1 MTVMADQLPVPATSA
16 LSLSDFGSWMASE
29 QKRVFLLCLRL
40 LNDREEADS
49 ATQDAFLRAYESCRR
64 NSEREIEDPARWIT
78 RIAVNTCMD
87 RLRSNK
93 WQLWRRRPDP
103 EEEGRIL
110 GSAPSEAPDAERA
123 VFAGEVRDRIA
134 QALGKLSERQRA
146 VFVLRHYEDLSL
158 EEIGDTL
165 KLDTGTVKAHMFR
178 AVAKLRTELR
188 DLYASGGVGN
198 RTDGKSGE

>member
-1 MTVMADQLPVPATSA
+1 
-16 LSLSDFGSWMASE
+16 
-29 QKRVFLLCLRL
+29 
-40 LNDREEADS
+40 
-49 ATQDAFLRAYESCRR
+49 
-64 NSEREIEDPARWIT
+64 
-78 RIAVNTCMD
+78 
-87 RLRSNK
+87 
-93 WQLWRRRPDP
+93 
-103 EEEGRIL
+103 L